1 VDFGAAVEPDEGGF
15 LQKHMAVRR
24 SDIDPPGVE
33 HLAVPANIGGH
44 LAVPVQNIWNK
55 TGIPSDVNR
64 DGDCGFTTGGEGFR
78 YRANG
83 RETTRCGADNDDGEV
98 SIMTERACPCSQ
110 PICNG
115 RP

>member
-55 TGIPSDVNR
+55 TGITSDVNR

-83 RETTRCGADNDDGEV
+83 RETTR
-98 SIMTERACPCSQ
+98 
-110 PICNG
+110 
-115 RP
+115 